1 MKRLCVILL
10 AAALLSALS
19 ACGKTTVPAETEKGN
34 AAPQSAESAVT
45 ASAQNPGQTSS
56 GEAPVQADKAEKEA
70 SYPFEDA
77 DGRVHHLIYL
87 NDELVE
93 TEHDA
98 YTYPAEPK
106 GAYYPIAEVL
116 EQFGVECLYD
126 ESAGML
132 KTRLNGQ
139 TITCKTDSTDIVVG
153 KTTLGGTAPEIVDGC
168 LFVPSY
174 TFMQLMDAVVDFTSD
189 RSGVTIDTGMKIDKK
204 NSGTDG
210 LSLSEGTA
218 GSLGKVLH
226 TGNAAC
232 SCCGGTG
239 RAICTSCYGTGGT
252 TQYIQARDPIS
263 GQYTIQSRR
272 AFCSRCGGSGRV
284 ACPLCGGSGSR

>member
-1 MKRLCVILL
+1 MKRLCTILL
-10 AAALLSALS
+10 TAALLLSLS
-19 ACGKTTVPAETEKGN
+19 ACGAAVSQPAEP
-34 AAPQSAESAVT
+34 AVIAPTPET
-45 ASAQNPGQTSS
+45 GPTSS
-56 GEAPVQADKAEKEA
+56 EGEKAQADEAEKEA
-70 SYPFEDA
+70 SYPFEDT
-77 DGRVHHLIYL
+77 DGRVHHLIYI

-98 YTYPAEPK
+98 YTYPSEPK

-116 EQFGVECLYD
+116 EQLGVECLYD

-139 TITCKTDSTDIVVG
+139 TITCKTDSTDILVG

-189 RSGVTIDTGMKIDKK
+189 RSGVTIDTDMAIDK
-204 NSGTDG
+204 NSSGIDG
-210 LSLSEGTA
+210 LSLSESTV
-218 GSLGKVLH
+218 GSLGEVLY

-232 SCCGGTG
+232 PCCGGTG

-252 TQYIQARDPIS
+252 TQYRQVKDPIS
-263 GQYTIQSRR
+263 GQYTVQSSR
-272 AFCSRCGGSGRV
+272 AFCSRCGGSGQ
-284 ACPLCGGSGSR
+284 ATCPMCGGSGRR

>member
-10 AAALLSALS
+10 AAALLLTLS
-19 ACGKTTVPAETEKGN
+19 ACGKTAAPAETDKGN
-34 AAPQSAESAVT
+34 AAAPTREAEPASAE
-45 ASAQNPGQTSS
+45 
-56 GEAPVQADKAEKEA
+56 EAPAPADETEKDV
-70 SYPFEDA
+70 SYPFEDE
-77 DGRVHHLIYL
+77 DGRVHHLIYI
-87 NDELVE
+87 NDALVE

-98 YTYPAEPK
+98 YTYPSEPK

-116 EQFGVECLYD
+116 EQLGVECLYD

-132 KTRLNGQ
+132 KTKLNGQ

-168 LFVPSY
+168 MFVPSY

-189 RSGVTIDTGMKIDKK
+189 RSGVTIDTDMEIDKAS
-204 NSGTDG
+204 SGTEG
-210 LSLSEGTA
+210 LSLSESTVGN
-218 GSLGKVLH
+218 LGEVLY

-252 TQYIQARDPIS
+252 TQYIQARDPVS
-263 GQYTIQSRR
+263 GQYTIQSSR
-272 AFCSRCGGSGRV
+272 AFCSRCGGSGRTT
-284 ACPLCGGSGSR
+284 CPMCGGSGSR

>member
-1 MKRLCVILL
+1 VVGSGHKKETITMKRMCVILL
-10 AAALLSALS
+10 TAALLLSLS
-19 ACGKTTVPAETEKGN
+19 ACGTTVSQP
-34 AAPQSAESAVT
+34 AESAVI
-45 ASAQNPGQTSS
+45 APAQT
-56 GEAPVQADKAEKEA
+56 DKAEKEA
-70 SYPFEDA
+70 SYPFEDE
-77 DGRVHHLIYL
+77 DGREHHLIYI
-87 NDELVE
+87 NKELVK

-116 EQFGVECLYD
+116 EQLGVECLYD

-132 KTRLNGQ
+132 KTKLNGQ

-168 LFVPSY
+168 MFVPSY

-189 RSGVTIDTGMKIDKK
+189 RSGVTIDTDMEIDK
-204 NSGTDG
+204 NSSGIDG
-210 LSLSEGTA
+210 LSLSEGTM
-218 GSLGKVLH
+218 GSLGEVLY

-252 TQYIQARDPIS
+252 TQYMQARDPIS
-263 GQYTIQSRR
+263 GQYTVQSSR
-272 AFCSRCGGSGRV
+272 AFCSRCGGSGQTT
-284 ACPLCGGSGSR
+284 CPVCGGSGRR

>member
-1 MKRLCVILL
+1 MKKLFVILL
-10 AAALLSALS
+10 AAALLSTLS
-19 ACGKTTVPAETEKGN
+19 ACGTTAPQPAEPAVIAPAQTE
-34 AAPQSAESAVT
+34 ET
-45 ASAQNPGQTSS
+45 
-56 GEAPVQADKAEKEA
+56 EKEA

-77 DGRVHHLIYL
+77 DGRVHHLIYI
-87 NDELVE
+87 NDALVK

-98 YTYPAEPK
+98 YTYPAKPK

-116 EQFGVECLYD
+116 EQLGVECLYD
-126 ESAGML
+126 ESSGML

-168 LFVPSY
+168 MFVPSY
-174 TFMQLMDAVVDFTSD
+174 TFMQLLDAVVDFTSD
-189 RSGVTIDTGMKIDKK
+189 RSGVTIDTDMEIDKSS
-204 NSGTDG
+204 SGIDG
-210 LSLSEGTA
+210 LSLSEGA
-218 GSLGKVLH
+218 VGSLGGVLY

-252 TQYIQARDPIS
+252 TQYMQVRDPIS
-263 GQYTIQSRR
+263 GQYTVRSSR
-272 AFCSRCGGSGRV
+272 AFCSRCGGSGQTT
-284 ACPLCGGSGSR
+284 CPVCGGSGRR